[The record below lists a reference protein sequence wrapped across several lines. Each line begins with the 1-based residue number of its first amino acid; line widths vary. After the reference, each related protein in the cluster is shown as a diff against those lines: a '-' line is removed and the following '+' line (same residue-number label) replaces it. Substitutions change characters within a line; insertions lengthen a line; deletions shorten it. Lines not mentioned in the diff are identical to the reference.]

1 MAIDVTFTGEF
12 TLKEL
17 LGFKTIPQLKEMA
30 RLLGVKFPGSPKKQ
44 PLVNTMAKILTK
56 QPELVV
62 KSMFYYELKVCLD
75 AIEGRMTLEYAEKSG
90 LLFELNR
97 FGFLYA
103 VDIKA
108 ENKSNLLFS
117 KEMADVLRPLIPSEM
132 KRRETDGSLIAEKL
146 ALGCANLYGFTDMSY
161 IVDYL
166 PQVEKRIGHTLED
179 EEITKLFYPFL
190 CATNNGKG
198 IGDRPFMSPFSAYNG
213 FNIED
218 EDSVEWGE
226 GAKQFD
232 FDTIQGYGEMPY
244 PVIASPATQK
254 LKKILEQYGKP
265 GTTPDE
271 TLRDLWIRKQD
282 ESQNSRLPNFNDYLE
297 FKNVSDATKY
307 LPAIIDFQNAIPY
320 WRLRGNSSEEIGQR
334 EMAKMRRSRQMPH
347 ISMGPN
353 MRAMGIES
361 FDQLQDMAR
370 RGESFPPFPGQQ
382 CYTASPKVGRNDP
395 CPCGSG
401 KKYKHCC
408 GKN

>member
-44 PLVNTMAKILTK
+44 PLVNTMAKILTE

-62 KSMFYYELKVCLD
+62 KSMFYYELKACLD

-103 VDIKA
+103 VHIKA
-108 ENKSNLLFS
+108 ENRSNLLFS
-117 KEMADVLRPLIPSEM
+117 KEMAEVLLPLIPDEL
-132 KRRETDGSLIAEKL
+132 KRRETDGFLIAEKL

-161 IVDYL
+161 LMDYL
-166 PQVEKRIGHTLED
+166 PQVEKRVGHALED
-179 EEITKLFYPFL
+179 VEITQLFYPVL

-198 IGDRPFMSPFSAYNG
+198 ESDRPLMSPFSAFNG
-213 FNIED
+213 FNIDD
-218 EDSVEWGE
+218 EDSVEWEE

-232 FDTIQGYGEMPY
+232 FDTILGYGEMPY
-244 PVIASPATQK
+244 PVIASTATYK
-254 LKKILEQYGKP
+254 LKKILSKYGKP
-265 GTTPDE
+265 GTTPEE
-271 TLRDLWIRKQD
+271 TLRDLWIQKQD
-282 ESQNSRLPNFNDYLE
+282 ESQNRGLPNFNDYLE
-297 FKNVSDATKY
+297 FNNVSAATKY
-307 LPAIIDFQNAIPY
+307 FPVIIDFQNAIPY

-334 EMAKMRRSRQMPH
+334 EMAEMCKSGRMPQ
-347 ISMGPN
+347 IAVGPN

-361 FDQLQDMAR
+361 FEQLQEMAR
-370 RGESFPPFPGQQ
+370 RGESFPPFSGQQ
-382 CYTASPKVGRNDP
+382 PYNANPKVGRNDP

>member
-1 MAIDVTFTGEF
+1 MSIDVTFTGEF

-30 RLLGVKFPGSPKKQ
+30 RLLGVKFPGAPKKQ
-44 PLVNTMAKILTK
+44 PLVNTMAKILTGK
-56 QPELVV
+56 PELVI
-62 KSMFYYELKVCLD
+62 KSMFYYELKACLD
-75 AIEGRMTLEYAEKSG
+75 VIEGNMTLEYAEKSG

-97 FGFLYA
+97 FGFIYA

-117 KEMADVLRPLIPSEM
+117 KEMADVLRPLIPDEL
-132 KRRETDGSLIAEKL
+132 KRRETDGSLIVEKL
-146 ALGCANLYGFTDMSY
+146 ALGCANLYGFTDMAY
-161 IVDYL
+161 LMDYL
-166 PQVEKRIGHTLED
+166 PKLEKRLGHTLED

-198 IGDRPFMSPFSAYNG
+198 DYDRLFMSPFAAYNG

-218 EDSVEWGE
+218 EDSVEWRE
-226 GAKQFD
+226 EAKQYD
-232 FDTIQGYGEMPY
+232 FDTILGYGHMPY
-244 PVIASPATQK
+244 PEIASPATGR
-254 LKKILEQYGKP
+254 LKKVLEKYGKP
-265 GTTPDE
+265 GTTPEE
-271 TLRDLWIRKQD
+271 TLRDLWIQKQD
-282 ESQNSRLPNFNDYLE
+282 ESQNRSLPNFNDYLE

-320 WRLRGNSSEEIGQR
+320 WRFRGNSSEEVGQR
-334 EMAKMRRSRQMPH
+334 EMAKMRRSGQMPR
-347 ISMGPN
+347 ITMGPN

-361 FDQLQDMAR
+361 FEQLQEMAA

-382 CYTASPKVGRNDP
+382 PFSTGTKVGRNDP

>member
-30 RLLGVKFPGSPKKQ
+30 RILGIKFPGSPRKQ
-44 PLVNTMAKILTK
+44 PLVNTMAKILTE
-56 QPELVV
+56 QPEIVV
-62 KSMFYYELKVCLD
+62 KSMFYYELKACLD
-75 AIEGRMTLEYAEKSG
+75 VMEGNMPLEYAEKSG

-97 FGFLYA
+97 FGFIYA
-103 VDIKA
+103 VDIAA

-117 KEMADVLRPLIPSEM
+117 KEMAEALRPLIPAEL
-132 KRRETDGSLIAEKL
+132 KRRETDGSLIAEEL

-161 IVDYL
+161 LMDYL
-166 PQVEKRIGHTLED
+166 PQLEKRVGHTLDD
-179 EEITKLFYPFL
+179 EEITKLFYPYL
-190 CATNNGKG
+190 SATNDGKG
-198 IGDRPFMSPFSAYNG
+198 VNDRPFMSPFSAYNG
-213 FNIED
+213 FNIE
-218 EDSVEWGE
+218 EEGSVEWGE
-226 GAKQFD
+226 DAKQFD
-232 FDTIQGYGEMPY
+232 FDTILGYGKMPY
-244 PVIASPATQK
+244 PVIASPATEK
-254 LKKILEQYGKP
+254 LKKVLEKYGKS
-265 GTTPDE
+265 GTTPEE

-282 ESQNSRLPNFNDYLE
+282 ESQNRSLPNFNDYLA

-307 LPAIIDFQNAIPY
+307 LPAIIDFQNAVPY

-334 EMAKMRRSRQMPH
+334 KMAKMCQSGRMPH
-347 ISMGPN
+347 ISIGPN
-353 MRAMGIES
+353 LRAMGIES
-361 FDQLQDMAR
+361 FEQVQEMAR

-382 CYTASPKVGRNDP
+382 PFTANTKVGRNDP

>member
-30 RLLGVKFPGSPKKQ
+30 RLLGVKFSGSPKKQ
-44 PLVNTMAKILTK
+44 PLVNTMAKILTE
-56 QPELVV
+56 QPEVVV
-62 KSMFYYELKVCLD
+62 KSMFHYELKACLD

-117 KEMADVLRPLIPSEM
+117 KEMADVLRPLIPLEM

-146 ALGCANLYGFTDMSY
+146 ILGCANLYGFTDMSY

-198 IGDRPFMSPFSAYNG
+198 VGDRPFMSPFSAYNG

-226 GAKQFD
+226 DAKQFD

-244 PVIASPATQK
+244 PVIASPATPK
-254 LKKILEQYGKP
+254 LKTILEKYGRP
-265 GTTPDE
+265 GTTPEE

-334 EMAKMRRSRQMPH
+334 EYAKMRRSGQMPH

-361 FDQLQDMAR
+361 FEHIL
-370 RGESFPPFPGQQ
+370 
-382 CYTASPKVGRNDP
+382 
-395 CPCGSG
+395 
-401 KKYKHCC
+401 
-408 GKN
+408 